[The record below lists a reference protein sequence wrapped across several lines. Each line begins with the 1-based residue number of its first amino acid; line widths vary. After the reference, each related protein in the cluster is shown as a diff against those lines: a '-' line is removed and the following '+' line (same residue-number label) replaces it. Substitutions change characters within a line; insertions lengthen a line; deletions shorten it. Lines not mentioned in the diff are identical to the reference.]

1 MSTLTVNTINET
13 TAANG
18 VVIDGLK
25 IKDYSLMYGSNI
37 GLTID
42 SSGRTT
48 QPNQPAFMAQPT
60 SEQLNLA
67 KDGYQDI
74 DLGTERIDRGSNF
87 SGSVFTA
94 PITGVYQLNM
104 SIGLKN
110 NVDKNADFYQMELS
124 TSNRDYAWIID
135 PNFEASIGTPGY
147 WHASLSVLA
156 DMDVNDTA
164 KIRFFQGG
172 GSTQTDIGTNTYLSG
187 FLVA

>member
-48 QPNQPAFMAQPT
+48 QPNQPAFLAQP
-60 SEQLNLA
+60 SSNQLNLA
-67 KDGYQDI
+67 KDSYVDI
-74 DLGTERIDRGSNF
+74 VLGTERFDRGSNF
-87 SGSVFTA
+87 ASSVFTA
-94 PITGVYQLNM
+94 PITGIYQLSM
-104 SIGLKN
+104 SIGLQN
-110 NVDKNADFYQMELS
+110 NVDKNADFYQMEIS

-135 PNFEASIGTPGY
+135 PNFESSIGTPTY
-147 WHASLSVLA
+147 WHSTLSVLA
-156 DMDVNDTA
+156 DMDANDTA

-172 GSTQTDIGTNTYLSG
+172 GSVQTDIGTNTLLSG